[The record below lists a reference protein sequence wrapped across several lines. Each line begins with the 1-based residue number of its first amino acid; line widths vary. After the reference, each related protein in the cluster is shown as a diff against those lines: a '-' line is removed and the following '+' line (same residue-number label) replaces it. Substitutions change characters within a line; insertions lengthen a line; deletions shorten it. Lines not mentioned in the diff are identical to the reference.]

1 MVNHRLAD
9 GVVFDVSGNPLLL
22 AHNSRLGV
30 CGSRQLTNS
39 TAERFSELISR
50 CLQAAPHTVVS
61 GGAFGTD
68 ELAHR
73 CVLNSPKSSTIL
85 VLPIPLK
92 EALPQDRYSYL
103 TKLPWSK
110 VLWMSQFR
118 EAEKDYKS
126 MPIRRNQS
134 IAAFSTVGIV
144 GPCGIQSGTLST
156 VRFFRKFGVPFFYLA
171 PLEYD
176 HTDWQKSA
184 RYFERIGGKGI
195 NWKSDQELHLWVER
209 LVETSLHE
217 SEKTV
222 HIPHQIELFQSATED
237 TGA

>member
-1 MVNHRLAD
+1 MMNHRLAD

-22 AHNSRLGV
+22 AHHSRLGV
-30 CGSRQLTNS
+30 CGSRQLTKS
-39 TAERFSELISR
+39 TAERFCELISC
-50 CLQAAPHTVVS
+50 CLDHAPHTVVS

-73 CVLNSPKSSTIL
+73 CVLSSPKSSTVL

-92 EALPQDRYSYL
+92 EAFPQERYSYL
-103 TKLPWSK
+103 RNLPWSRL
-110 VLWMSQFR
+110 LWMSQFR
-118 EAEKDYKS
+118 DAEKDYKS

-134 IAAFSTVGIV
+134 IASFSTVGIV

-171 PLEYD
+171 PLEHD
-176 HTDWQKSA
+176 HIEWQKSA

-195 NWKSDQELHLWVER
+195 LWKSHQELEVWAARVL
-209 LVETSLHE
+209 ETSLKE
-217 SEKTV
+217 SEKT
-222 HIPHQIELFQSATED
+222 PDSPQQIELFTTATED
-237 TGA
+237 PGA